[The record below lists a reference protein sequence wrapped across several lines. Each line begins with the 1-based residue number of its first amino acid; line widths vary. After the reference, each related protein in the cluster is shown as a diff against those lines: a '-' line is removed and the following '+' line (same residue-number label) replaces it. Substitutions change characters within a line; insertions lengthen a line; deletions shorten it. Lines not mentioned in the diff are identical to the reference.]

1 MAASLYAVHVGVPVW
16 RGQPERGAHLPEV
29 WQVTAADFDQACAE
43 AFAVHCLRLDIDDA
57 LEIAA
62 EYQISPTD

>member
-1 MAASLYAVHVGVPVW
+1 
-16 RGQPERGAHLPEV
+16 V